1 MVQEIEQWLR
11 RHQVLTEPAY
21 LGETSIFLGQQFIL
35 SPYLVVY
42 RIEAEE
48 MIICEFRRLTPGQPR
63 PQQLFHFLGLLRGIF
78 VHHPQ
83 LKYLK
88 MLIITDVLDEKQS
101 MLRRKLLRILTAM
114 GATYTMLDGDKW
126 TILSAEQL
134 IQRHFK

>member
-1 MVQEIEQWLR
+1 MQEIEQWLR

-21 LGETSIFLGQQFIL
+21 LGETSILLGQQFIL

-48 MIICEFRRLTPGQPR
+48 MIICELRRLTSGQPR
-63 PQQLFHFLGLLRGIF
+63 PQQLFHLLGLLRGIF

-83 LKYLK
+83 LTCLK

-101 MLRRKLLRILTAM
+101 LLRRKLLRILTVM
-114 GATYTMLDGDKW
+114 GATFSLLDGDSW
-126 TILSAEQL
+126 TILSAEHL
-134 IQRHFK
+134 TQRRF

>member
-1 MVQEIEQWLR
+1 MQEIEQWLR

-21 LGETSIFLGQQFIL
+21 LGETSILLGQQFIL

-48 MIICEFRRLTPGQPR
+48 MIICELRRLTSGQPR
-63 PQQLFHFLGLLRGIF
+63 PQQLFHLLGLLREIF

-83 LKYLK
+83 LTCLK

-101 MLRRKLLRILTAM
+101 LLRRKLLRILTVM
-114 GATYTMLDGDKW
+114 GATFSLLDGDSW
-126 TILSAEQL
+126 TILSAEHL
-134 IQRHFK
+134 TQRRF

>member
-1 MVQEIEQWLR
+1 MVQEIEKWLR

-21 LGETSIFLGQQFIL
+21 LGETSILLGQQFIL

-48 MIICEFRRLTPGQPR
+48 MIICELRRLTSGQPR
-63 PQQLFHFLGLLRGIF
+63 PQQLFHLLGLLRGIF

-83 LKYLK
+83 LTCLK

-101 MLRRKLLRILTAM
+101 LLRRKLLRILTVM
-114 GATYTMLDGDKW
+114 GATFSLLDGDSW
-126 TILSAEQL
+126 TILSAEHL
-134 IQRHFK
+134 TQRRF

>member
-21 LGETSIFLGQQFIL
+21 LGETSILLGQQFIL

-48 MIICEFRRLTPGQPR
+48 MIICELRCLTSGQPR
-63 PQQLFHFLGLLRGIF
+63 PQQLFHLLGLLRGIF

-83 LKYLK
+83 LTCLK

-101 MLRRKLLRILTAM
+101 LLRRKLLRILTVM
-114 GATYTMLDGDKW
+114 GATFSLLDGDSW
-126 TILSAEQL
+126 TILSAEHL
-134 IQRHFK
+134 TQRRF

>member
-1 MVQEIEQWLR
+1 MQEIEQWLR

-21 LGETSIFLGQQFIL
+21 LGETSILLGQQFIL

-48 MIICEFRRLTPGQPR
+48 MIICELRRLTSEQPR
-63 PQQLFHFLGLLRGIF
+63 PQQLFHLLGLLRGIF

-83 LKYLK
+83 LTCLK

-101 MLRRKLLRILTAM
+101 LLRRKLLRILTVM
-114 GATYTMLDGDKW
+114 GATFSLLDGDSW
-126 TILSAEQL
+126 TILSAEHL
-134 IQRHFK
+134 TQRRF

>member
-1 MVQEIEQWLR
+1 MQEIEKWLR

-21 LGETSIFLGQQFIL
+21 LGETSILLGQQFIL

-48 MIICEFRRLTPGQPR
+48 MIICELRRLTSGQPR
-63 PQQLFHFLGLLRGIF
+63 PQQLFHLLGLLRGIF

-83 LKYLK
+83 LTCLK

-101 MLRRKLLRILTAM
+101 LLRRKLLRILTVM
-114 GATYTMLDGDKW
+114 GATFSLLDGDSW
-126 TILSAEQL
+126 TILSAEHL
-134 IQRHFK
+134 TQRRF

>member
-21 LGETSIFLGQQFIL
+21 LGETSILLGQQFIL

-48 MIICEFRRLTPGQPR
+48 MIICELRRLTSGQPR
-63 PQQLFHFLGLLRGIF
+63 PQQLFHLLGLLRGIF

-83 LKYLK
+83 LTCLK
-88 MLIITDVLDEKQS
+88 MLIITDVLDKKQS
-101 MLRRKLLRILTAM
+101 MLRRKLLRILTVM
-114 GATYTMLDGDKW
+114 GATFSLLDGDSW
-126 TILSAEQL
+126 TILSAEHL
-134 IQRHFK
+134 TQRRF

>member
-1 MVQEIEQWLR
+1 MQEIEQWLR

-21 LGETSIFLGQQFIL
+21 LGETSILLGQQFIL

-48 MIICEFRRLTPGQPR
+48 MIICELRRLTSGQPR
-63 PQQLFHFLGLLRGIF
+63 QQQLFHLLGLLRGIF

-83 LKYLK
+83 LTCLK

-101 MLRRKLLRILTAM
+101 LLRRKLLRILTVM
-114 GATYTMLDGDKW
+114 GATFSLLDGDSW
-126 TILSAEQL
+126 TILSAEHL
-134 IQRHFK
+134 TQRRF